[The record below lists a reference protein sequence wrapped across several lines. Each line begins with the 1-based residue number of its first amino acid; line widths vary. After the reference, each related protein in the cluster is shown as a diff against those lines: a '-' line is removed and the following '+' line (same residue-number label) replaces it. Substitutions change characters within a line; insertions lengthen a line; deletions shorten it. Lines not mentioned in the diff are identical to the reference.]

1 MTDGWT
7 LAFADDLTGA
17 LEVGAAFQA
26 TVVTD
31 PAHVPAPAP
40 AVVLD
45 TESRHLS
52 PEAAAARVAAGARAF
67 GARAPSL
74 IFKKTDSTL
83 RGNIAAELR
92 ALCEGWPHRRVIYAP
107 AYPQLGR
114 TVIAGHLLVDG
125 VPVHLTAFGQDA
137 LNPVRSSRVADVLG
151 TLPVEIVDGE
161 TVADLRTVAQ
171 RILASR
177 QPVIAAGPAGLARE
191 LGELAGATPPRTW
204 PRLARCLVVN
214 GSRHPVSA
222 AQVALA
228 QSQGCLGDGWE
239 LFEYLSPLAGPARA
253 HALGLAV
260 RERIQGCDGL
270 IVFGGDTAYGI
281 QQALGGLAMNAL
293 GEVLPGVPV
302 SSTQELHWVT
312 KAGGFGS
319 PSLLC
324 DLRQKLT

>member
-17 LEVGAAFQA
+17 LEVGAAFRA
-26 TVVTD
+26 TVVTE
-31 PAHVPAPAP
+31 AERAPALGR
-40 AVVLD
+40 AMVLD

-52 PEAAAARVAAGARAF
+52 PAAAAARVAAGALALR
-67 GARAPSL
+67 GRTPSL

-92 ALCEGWPHRRVIYAP
+92 ALCEVWPDRQVIYAP

-114 TVIAGHLLVDG
+114 TVRAGHLLVEG

-137 LNPVRSSRVADVLG
+137 LNPVRSSRVADLLG

-161 TVADLRTVAQ
+161 TVADLRTVAL
-171 RILASR
+171 RILTSPQR
-177 QPVIAAGPAGLARE
+177 VIAAGPAGLARE
-191 LGELAGATPPRTW
+191 LGELAGAITPSHW
-204 PRLARCLVVN
+204 PRLRRCLVVN
-214 GSRHPVSA
+214 GSRHPASA
-222 AQVALA
+222 TQVAFA

-239 LFEYLSPLAGPARA
+239 LIEYISPLAGPARA
-253 HALGLAV
+253 QALGLAV
-260 RERIQGCDGL
+260 RERLDGVDGL

-281 QQALGGLAMNAL
+281 QQALGGPAMTAL

-312 KAGGFGS
+312 KAGGFGP